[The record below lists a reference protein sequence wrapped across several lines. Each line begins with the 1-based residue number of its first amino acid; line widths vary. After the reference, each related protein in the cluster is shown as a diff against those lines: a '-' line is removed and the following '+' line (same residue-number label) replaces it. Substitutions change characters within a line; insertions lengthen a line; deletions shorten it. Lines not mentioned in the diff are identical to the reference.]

1 MENEQ
6 QQIIVA
12 ENFVA
17 GKIYYIRDRR
27 VILDRDLAE
36 LYEVETKVLNQ
47 SVRRNIERF
56 PAAFMFQ
63 LTSSEFEILKSQ
75 IVTSSWGGTRKL
87 PFAFTE
93 QGVAM
98 LSSVLKSKKAIQVN
112 IQIMLVFSKVRE
124 FFVDSLE
131 LKLDIEEIKKRLA
144 NQDKNLELVFTYLD
158 ELIEKQKSP
167 PPRRQIGYKRKFGE

>member
-1 MENEQ
+1 MENEK

-12 ENFVA
+12 ENLVA
-17 GKIYYIRDRR
+17 GKIYNIRDRR

-56 PAAFMFQ
+56 PDVFMFQ
-63 LTSSEFEILKSQ
+63 LTSSEFKILKSQ

-98 LSSVLKSKKAIQVN
+98 LQV
-112 IQIMLVFSKVRE
+112 F
-124 FFVDSLE
+124 
-131 LKLDIEEIKKRLA
+131 
-144 NQDKNLELVFTYLD
+144 
-158 ELIEKQKSP
+158 
-167 PPRRQIGYKRKFGE
+167 